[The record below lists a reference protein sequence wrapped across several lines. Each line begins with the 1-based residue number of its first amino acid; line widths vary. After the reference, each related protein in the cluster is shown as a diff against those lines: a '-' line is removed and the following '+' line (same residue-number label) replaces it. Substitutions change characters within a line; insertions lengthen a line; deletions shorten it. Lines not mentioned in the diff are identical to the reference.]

1 MVCCLSWRWPEKLDH
16 LFQSGYDAVMG
27 RSGAVPP
34 AGRLTSKGALTR
46 SRIVAA
52 AAELMFEQGVAGT
65 TMEDVR
71 AAAGV
76 SSSQVYHY
84 FADKSALVRAVIEY
98 QDERIVGGQEPRLAR
113 LDSVAGLRAWRDFLV
128 EHQRQL
134 QCRGGCPIGSLASEV
149 AETDAKA
156 RAVAATAF
164 ERWEAG
170 IRGGFA
176 AMSER
181 GELVPGTDPGRLA
194 TATLAALQGALL
206 LTQIQRS
213 TDPLEVTLDT
223 VIDHVRSL
231 TLPVAAR

>member
-1 MVCCLSWRWPEKLDH
+1 LDH
-16 LFQSGYDAVMG
+16 LFQNGYDAVMG
-27 RSGAVPP
+27 ASGAVPA
-34 AGRLTSKGALTR
+34 AGKLTSKGALTR

-52 AAELMFEQGVAGT
+52 AAELMFEHGVAGT
-65 TMEDVR
+65 TLEDVR
-71 AAAGV
+71 AAGGV

-98 QDERIVGGQEPRLAR
+98 QDERIVGGQEPMLAR

-134 QCRGGCPIGSLASEV
+134 QCRGGCPIGSLGSEV
-149 AETDAKA
+149 AETDPKA
-156 RAVAATAF
+156 RAVVATAF
-164 ERWEAG
+164 RRWEAG
-170 IRGGFA
+170 IRGGFL

-181 GELVPGTDPGRLA
+181 GEFTPGTDPGKLA

-206 LTQIQRS
+206 LTQVQRS
-213 TDPLEVTLDT
+213 TSPLEATLDT

-231 TLPVAAR
+231 MLPPAAR